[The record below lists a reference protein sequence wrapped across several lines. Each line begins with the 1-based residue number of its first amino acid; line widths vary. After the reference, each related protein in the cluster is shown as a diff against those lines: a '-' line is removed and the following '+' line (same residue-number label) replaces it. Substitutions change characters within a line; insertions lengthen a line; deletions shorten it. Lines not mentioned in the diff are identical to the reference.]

1 MSEFAFFRFISL
13 DLLTQEEKSKKS
25 EIISITEEVLD
36 AKGIECDAKI
46 AKVSEETIRNILD
59 EVRKRRRKRA
69 RKDHE
74 LDEEQE
80 IHTTNRMSD

>member
-74 LDEEQE
+74 LDEEEE
-80 IHTTNRMSD
+80 IQTTNRMSD